1 MKQSF
6 DFDNLTNISK
16 FENLTGEFGDNDLEP
31 KKLKIN
37 HLYLIHLAFC
47 MAIGD
52 MNLGCAIDTAGN
64 LSDFI
69 RAQIL
74 TEEHYTRN
82 EFILMSS
89 FISFFSVFGVFIG
102 S

>member
-1 MKQSF
+1 MKESF
-6 DFDNLTNISK
+6 GSENLNNLSK
-16 FENLTGEFGDNDLEP
+16 FDYLNVDLLNQDSDV
-31 KKLKIN
+31 KKLNIN

-74 TEEHYTRN
+74 TEENYN
-82 EFILMSS
+82 E
-89 FISFFSVFGVFIG
+89 
-102 S
+102 

>member
-1 MKQSF
+1 MEISNTTH
-6 DFDNLTNISK
+6 NLRFTNLNANFIDK
-16 FENLTGEFGDNDLEP
+16 DLDP

-64 LSDFI
+64 LTDFI

-74 TEEHYTRN
+74 TEEDNYTK
-82 EFILMSS
+82 
-89 FISFFSVFGVFIG
+89 
-102 S
+102 